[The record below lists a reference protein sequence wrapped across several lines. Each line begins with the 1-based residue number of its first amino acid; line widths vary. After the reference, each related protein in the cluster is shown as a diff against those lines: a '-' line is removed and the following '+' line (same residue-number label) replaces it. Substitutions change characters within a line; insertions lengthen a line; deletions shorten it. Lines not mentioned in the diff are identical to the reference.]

1 MPEFACLEI
10 ALNDSIA
17 VVRLNRPTL
26 HNRFDAGLHRE
37 FPAALKEIAHF
48 GDLAAVLIA
57 ADGKSFSAGGDF
69 QMMLAA
75 NKSAD
80 LRAQLKQEALAI
92 VDGLID
98 MPVPIIAAVQGNA
111 IGLGATVL
119 ACCDLVVAFRHAR
132 IADPHVAIGLAAGDG
147 GVLGWSQSVGLLR
160 AKRYLLTGDAITGEQ
175 AHAIGLVSDLVD
187 TPEEC
192 EPAALALAGR
202 IAALPR
208 GGIAATKRA
217 FAQLTRDVYRPA
229 FAMSLD
235 LEMETLAGDEV
246 REVIEKQLNHRP
258 EI

>member
-1 MPEFACLEI
+1 MPEFTCLEVTFQ
-10 ALNDSIA
+10 DSIA
-17 VVRLNRPTL
+17 VLRLNRPAL
-26 HNRFDAGLHRE
+26 HNRFDADLHRE
-37 FPAALKEIAHF
+37 FPAALEEIARH

-57 ADGKSFSAGGDF
+57 ADGASFSAGGDF
-69 QMMLAA
+69 QMILAA

-92 VDGLID
+92 IDGLID
-98 MPVPIIAAVQGNA
+98 MPVPVIAAVQGNA

-119 ACCDLVVAFRHAR
+119 ACCDIVVASRKAR
-132 IADPHVAIGLAAGDG
+132 IADPHVVIGLAAGDG

-192 EPAALALAGR
+192 EPAACALAVR

-208 GGIAATKRA
+208 GGIAATKRS
-217 FAQLTRDVYRPA
+217 FARLTRDIYRPA

-246 REVIEKQLNHRP
+246 RMVIERQLKA
-258 EI
+258 